1 MLKGGRLTVA
11 GLCLA
16 LGTLGVTPPPA
27 TECYRLA
34 ATAFPDSLP
43 LLIKLTDEPNP
54 QYLRPQAKSVRGYL
68 DSLGRV
74 RGPYYGRFEGHW
86 YKPQTD
92 SLEVWWEESD
102 LDGIVFDARRS
113 SDSLVGVAGW
123 FSDRVVIG
131 VPERRYK
138 TTFVRREC
146 P

>member
-1 MLKGGRLTVA
+1 MLKGGRLALA
-11 GLCLA
+11 GVCLVW
-16 LGTLGVTPPPA
+16 GTLGVTPPP
-27 TECYRLA
+27 TSGCYRLA

-43 LLIKLTDEPNP
+43 LLIKLTDEPSP
-54 QYLRPQAKSVRGYL
+54 QYIRPQAKSVKGYL

-86 YKPQTD
+86 YQIQPD

-102 LDGIVFDARRS
+102 LDGIAFHAHRS
-113 SDSLVGVAGW
+113 SDSLVGLANW
-123 FSDRVVIG
+123 FSDRVVVG

-138 TTFVRREC
+138 TIFVRREC